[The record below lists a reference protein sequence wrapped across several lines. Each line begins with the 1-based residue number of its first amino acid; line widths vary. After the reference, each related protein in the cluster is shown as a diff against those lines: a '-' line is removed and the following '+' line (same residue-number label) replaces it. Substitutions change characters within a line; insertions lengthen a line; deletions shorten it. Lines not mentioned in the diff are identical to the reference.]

1 MITINLAPRRAQA
14 PAQSVSML
22 SVALATGVLVVGVGW
37 FGLVEAIRDRQG
49 LDRELS
55 ERVTALDTRN
65 ASVMAQR
72 RNLADDR
79 QRLSQSMED
88 RRQSVAVL
96 ALLDGLRRIAQPGLS
111 LQLLHHDGSG
121 LRIGGRARSHSQ
133 IGAWFSALDAA
144 GVVTQAS
151 LVDVHRDNV
160 PSGWLLFEVRARL
173 PDASGGVHSVPE
185 AK

>member
-22 SVALATGVLVVGVGW
+22 SVALAIGVLVVGVGW

-79 QRLSQSMED
+79 QRRSQSMED

-111 LQLLHHDGSG
+111 LQLLHHDDSG

-160 PSGWLLFEVRARL
+160 TSGWLLFEVRARL

>member
-1 MITINLAPRRAQA
+1 
-14 PAQSVSML
+14 
-22 SVALATGVLVVGVGW
+22 
-37 FGLVEAIRDRQG
+37 
-49 LDRELS
+49 
-55 ERVTALDTRN
+55 
-65 ASVMAQR
+65 
-72 RNLADDR
+72 
-79 QRLSQSMED
+79 
-88 RRQSVAVL
+88 VAVL